1 MAGRKRN
8 SAEDIVR
15 KLRRADELA
24 AEGKTG
30 EEIAAELEVS
40 PATLY
45 NWRRSYGGMDTD
57 AAKELKELR
66 EQNAR
71 LKRLLAEAELVK
83 DALREV
89 AKGKILSPAAKR
101 RAVDMLKETL
111 GMSERL
117 ACTAV
122 GLARSTCRRLPQAQT
137 PADPDA
143 EMRAWLRS
151 YATKHPCHGFRRAWA
166 ALRYDERREVNKKKI
181 HRLWREEGLQVRV
194 HSPRKRAGVSSIP
207 PINADAPNV
216 VWAIDFQ
223 FDSTIDGKAI
233 KIASM
238 IDEHT
243 RVSLLHIVERSITT
257 DRLVEELKK
266 VFAAAGGPPK
276 VLRMDNGP
284 EFISQALQ
292 QFCEHRVGMSYI
304 PPGTPWNNGHIES
317 FNNRL
322 RKECLNRNHWNT
334 LLEARV
340 VIGDFKD
347 EHNHRHR
354 HSALGYRTPAEYA
367 AACRC
372 THTPMACTI
381 N

>member
-30 EEIAAELEVS
+30 EEIAAELQVS

-45 NWRRSYGGMDTD
+45 NWRRTYGGMDTD

-66 EQNAR
+66 EQNGR
-71 LKRLLAEAELVK
+71 LKRLLAEAELEK

-89 AKGKILSPAAKR
+89 GEGKILSPAAKR

-111 GMSERL
+111 SMSERL
-117 ACTAV
+117 ACKAV
-122 GLARSTCRRLPQAQT
+122 GLARSTYRRLPLAQT
-137 PADPDA
+137 PTDPDA
-143 EMRAWLRS
+143 EMRAWLRA

-166 ALRYDERREVNKKKI
+166 TLRYDERREVNKKKI

-194 HSPRKRAGVSSIP
+194 HSPRKRAGISSVP
-207 PINADAPNV
+207 PIIADAPKV

-243 RVSLLHIVERSITT
+243 RESLLNLVERSITGE
-257 DRLVEELKK
+257 RLVEELKK
-266 VFAAAGGPPK
+266 VFAANGGPPK
-276 VLRMDNGP
+276 VLRLDNGP
-284 EFISQALQ
+284 EMVSQALQ
-292 QFCEHRVGMSYI
+292 RFCENRTGMVYI
-304 PPGTPWNNGHIES
+304 PPGCPWDNGYIES

-322 RKECLNRNHWNT
+322 RKECLNRNYWNT
-334 LLEARV
+334 LFEARV
-340 VIGDFKD
+340 VIGDFKH

-372 THTPMACTI
+372 THTPVACS
-381 N
+381 

>member
-30 EEIAAELEVS
+30 EEIAAELQVS

-45 NWRRSYGGMDTD
+45 NWRRTYGGMDTD

-66 EQNAR
+66 DQNAR
-71 LKRLLAEAELVK
+71 LKRLLADAELEK

-117 ACTAV
+117 ACKAV
-122 GLARSTCRRLPQAQT
+122 GLARSTYRRLPLAQT
-137 PADPDA
+137 PTDPDA
-143 EMRAWLRS
+143 DMRAWLRG

-181 HRLWREEGLQVRV
+181 HRLWREEGLQVKV
-194 HSPRKRAGVSSIP
+194 VSPRKRAGVSSVP
-207 PINADAPNV
+207 PILADAPKV

-243 RVSLLHIVERSITT
+243 RESLLNVVERSITGE
-257 DRLVEELKK
+257 RLVEELTK
-266 VFAAAGGPPK
+266 VFAARGGPPK

-284 EFISQALQ
+284 EMVSQALQ
-292 QFCEHRVGMSYI
+292 RFCENKTGMVYI
-304 PPGTPWNNGHIES
+304 PPGCPWDNGYIES

-322 RKECLNRNHWNT
+322 RKECLNRNYWNT
-334 LLEARV
+334 LFEARV
-340 VIGDFKD
+340 VIGDFKH

-354 HSALGYRTPAEYA
+354 
-367 AACRC
+367 
-372 THTPMACTI
+372 
-381 N
+381 